1 MNSVSCQLSVVS
13 CFTAKRL
20 RLEAQGCFNP
30 GLAKLR
36 LFNPERVAPVDAT
49 ALRLR
54 NPKSLPPRVAEA
66 ATLGFGT

>member
-1 MNSVSCQLSVVS
+1 MNSVRGQLSVVS

-54 NPKSLPPRVAEA
+54 NPKSLPLLTPDQE
-66 ATLGFGT
+66 